1 MKVYTRTGDK
11 GQTSLI
17 GGKRV
22 LKSHERIEAYGTVD
36 ELMAYIG
43 LVRDLTETE
52 KEKQFLTHVQD
63 RLMVCASALAADCE
77 DCGYK
82 IPEIDDADI
91 DELEKEIDLMEAQLE
106 PLSSF
111 ILPGGH
117 PLVSH
122 CHIARTICRRAERN
136 VVRLAENFFV
146 PGKVTR
152 YINRLSDYL
161 FVLSRLLTKNL
172 NIKEIPW
179 NAGL

>member
-22 LKSHERIEAYGTVD
+22 SKSHERIEAYGTVD
-36 ELMAYIG
+36 ELLSYVG
-43 LVRDLTETE
+43 LLRDLTGTE
-52 KEKQFLTHVQD
+52 DLKRFLTHVQD
-63 RLMVCASALAADCE
+63 RLMVCASVLAADCE
-77 DCGYK
+77 DCEYK
-82 IPEIDDADI
+82 IPQIEDADI
-91 DELEKEIDLMEAQLE
+91 VELEREIDNMETKLE
-106 PLSSF
+106 PISSF

-122 CHIARTICRRAERN
+122 CHVARTICRRAERN
-136 VVRLAENFFV
+136 VVGLSEKYFV
-146 PGKVTR
+146 PEKVTR

-161 FVLSRLLTKNL
+161 FVLSRMLAKDF